1 MGRIKLSI
9 LTPEKVI
16 FEGETDEIYMIMHDG
31 ERGFLPGHAPFV
43 GTAGIGMMRLKNAG
57 IINIYEIEGGLVEIS
72 GNRMILLAEEA
83 LKKEEL
89 SEKQLRMEISQLEE
103 QLRSAKP
110 AEKKR
115 IMIRLKKLTSRLA
128 TALYN

>member
-1 MGRIKLSI
+1 MGLIKLSI

-16 FEGETDEIYMIMHDG
+16 FEGESDEIYMIMHDG

-43 GTAGIGMMRLKNAG
+43 GTAGIGMMRLKNDG
-57 IINIYEIEGGLVEIS
+57 IFTIFEVEGGLVEVS

-83 LKKEEL
+83 LRKEEL
-89 SEKQLRMEISQLEE
+89 SEKQLRLEISQLEE
-103 QLRSAKP
+103 QMRSAKP

-115 IMIRLKKLTSRLA
+115 LTIQFKKINSRLA
-128 TALYN
+128 TALYS